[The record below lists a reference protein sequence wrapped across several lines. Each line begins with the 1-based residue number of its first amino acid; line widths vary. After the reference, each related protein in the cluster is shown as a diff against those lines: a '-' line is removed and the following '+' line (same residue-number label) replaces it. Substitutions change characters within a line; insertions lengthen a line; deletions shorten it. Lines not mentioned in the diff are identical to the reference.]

1 MSSEMMVIDMVALER
16 TAEQLVQSKYSTE
29 RNPVDALWLIATGA
43 GLGID
48 PATSLRAIHV
58 IKGKPVLSADLM
70 SAVAMR
76 HPACEY
82 LIVRKMT
89 AELCEIATK
98 RRGWP
103 EEVVMSWTSED
114 AKRAG
119 LSGDNWRKYPQA
131 MLKARCLGQIV
142 RAAYPDALMGC
153 YVEGE
158 LDEQRAPR
166 TVEDAEVFVPEHIEL
181 LGACADS
188 DGDDRDTTQDTTAKD
203 WSEDEQWKRAQKFY
217 RVLISE
223 GDVLDRGELE
233 QVHIYT
239 RRILGVTSS
248 KHIDPT
254 RFRRLNSQIAAVPVE
269 DRAEWLRSKV
279 AATHPNPIETDLA
292 GPERTPSAA

>member
-1 MSSEMMVIDMVALER
+1 MSELVVVPQIDMDALER
-16 TAEQLVQSKYSTE
+16 SAEHLVQSKYSTE
-29 RNPVDALWLIATGA
+29 RNVADALWLIATGA

-48 PATSLRAIHV
+48 PATALRAIHV

-89 AELCEIATK
+89 AEECVIATK

-131 MLKARCLGQIV
+131 MLKARCLAQIV
-142 RAAYPDALMGC
+142 RASYPDALMGC

-158 LDEQRAPR
+158 LDEAPEPQRA
-166 TVEDAEVFVPEHIEL
+166 TVEALDSNPTGSALHTARLLDVTPYAAPPVTHPVKLTAGEEHDALCNQLRAWCVEAGLKGADAGDVAAGFVARYGGDGAEKLGQVPLAALRTGIEDVRVRIARWGL
-181 LGACADS
+181 SAAL
-188 DGDDRDTTQDTTAKD
+188 RDTAQHAK
-203 WSEDEQWKRAQKFY
+203 A
-217 RVLISE
+217 
-223 GDVLDRGELE
+223 GEE
-233 QVHIYT
+233 
-239 RRILGVTSS
+239 
-248 KHIDPT
+248 
-254 RFRRLNSQIAAVPVE
+254 
-269 DRAEWLRSKV
+269 V
-279 AATHPNPIETDLA
+279 AT
-292 GPERTPSAA
+292 

>member
-1 MSSEMMVIDMVALER
+1 MSEMMIAPQLDMTALEQ
-16 TAEQLVQSKYSTE
+16 AAKQLVQSKYSTE
-29 RNPVDALWLIATGA
+29 RNLVDALWLIATGA

-89 AELCEIATK
+89 AEVCEIATK

-119 LSGDNWRKYPQA
+119 LSGDNWKKYPQA

-158 LDEQRAPR
+158 I
-166 TVEDAEVFVPEHIEL
+166 EDAAQEP
-181 LGACADS
+181 A
-188 DGDDRDTTQDTTAKD
+188 
-203 WSEDEQWKRAQKFY
+203 RATVVQAAPPAP
-217 RVLISE
+217 LQLE
-223 GDVLDRGELE
+223 GDVVDVTPEVDEVGRWRDLMGECGLSGDALPAASAACA
-233 QVHIYT
+233 QGFGLASVRDLPT
-239 RRILGVTSS
+239 AKLG
-248 KHIDPT
+248 
-254 RFRRLNSQIAAVPVE
+254 
-269 DRAEWLRSKV
+269 KV
-279 AATHPNPIETDLA
+279 NDKLA
-292 GPERTPSAA
+292 GMTPDARREYMNDKIAGLEGQAA